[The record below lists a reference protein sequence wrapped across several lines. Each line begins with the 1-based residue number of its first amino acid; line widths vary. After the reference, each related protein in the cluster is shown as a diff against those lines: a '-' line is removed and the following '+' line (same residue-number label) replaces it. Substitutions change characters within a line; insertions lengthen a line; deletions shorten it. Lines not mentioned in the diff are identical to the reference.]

1 MVVGINLTP
10 GRVIF
15 LLSQNETVVRQLYNS
30 TNNRPSVSITVIV
43 ITLSCL
49 ELYIMLR
56 HIVRTT
62 FHRQRERASSALLFQ
77 LDNLVHNTS
86 SRSDI
91 NFIEKRTEW
100 HCRRKKKETDGRKKS
115 RYSRPVKVIPDRQ
128 AMNYEFSRKSRLGYR
143 KHPGTSWSFNHT
155 SDPGKILDRDCSHII
170 ISAIVD
176 RQIKDTTAKREQSD
190 LHVQLSD
197 SFACAQNKLL
207 IFHLNVKTLITVP

>member
-1 MVVGINLTP
+1 MLNGISMLLFFFFVIFFPTRSAIRNQVSRTINHMVVGINLTP

-91 NFIEKRTEW
+91 NFIEKRTE
-100 HCRRKKKETDGRKKS
+100 
-115 RYSRPVKVIPDRQ
+115 
-128 AMNYEFSRKSRLGYR
+128 
-143 KHPGTSWSFNHT
+143 
-155 SDPGKILDRDCSHII
+155 
-170 ISAIVD
+170 
-176 RQIKDTTAKREQSD
+176 
-190 LHVQLSD
+190 
-197 SFACAQNKLL
+197 
-207 IFHLNVKTLITVP
+207 